1 MVDQNKK
8 TMDERFLDVLTGRED
23 LDVTGQFLD
32 DEQLHI
38 LEDAELLREA
48 IISMNNKEQIETG
61 NIDLEQSKNRLI
73 ERLKKDNLL

>member
-8 TMDERFLDVLTGRED
+8 TVDERFLDVLTGRED

-48 IISMNNKEQIETG
+48 IISMNNKDQLE
-61 NIDLEQSKNRLI
+61 IDDADIEQSKNKLI
-73 ERLKKDNLL
+73 ERLKKDKLL